1 MTPARTVRPRRAP
14 RAALA
19 AALAAALLVG
29 SAVAQPLVRSAQ
41 FGGANP
47 EAQRGGTVRFATV
60 DLPNTFNPFTARIL
74 SDAFRINILLPALV
88 VFNGATLAYECYL
101 CSEYT
106 ISDSGTEIEYTLR
119 EGVLWSDGTPI
130 TVDDVLTSVQLHS
143 TPEVNS
149 RNVSSF
155 NLGGVPIVWE
165 RTGERT
171 IRQVLPKVDA
181 AALDL
186 ANWPVVPAH
195 VFGPVFEAGGAA
207 AVLEL
212 WNVNTPPSQLVAGG
226 PFMVREFRINEEL
239 VLERNPNYFVQ
250 DEAGVQ
256 LPYLDRFVFQ
266 GAADPNATLAAFLA
280 GETDLYRAQLIDEV
294 LSIQDA
300 IDARR
305 IDAVLLAN
313 IAPSGVTSTVH
324 PNYQN
329 VDPFKAELFRD
340 VRFRRALSHL
350 IDREGIIEL
359 ALGGLATPLY
369 GPFSSGNTR
378 FYDESAFVEGE
389 TKFSYDPEAA
399 AVLLAELGFTS
410 RNAAG
415 LLQDAQGRTISFVI
429 LANASEPVQRVAGQ
443 IVTED
448 FRAAGIEVVV
458 SVVDTGSVINPATR
472 NFDEAGNRG
481 FDWLFT
487 NFGGVADPPT
497 RRNLYN
503 LDGTAR
509 IWNLAR
515 PGQPQPD
522 QLEDY
527 EVQLAEL
534 LFAALET
541 YDEAERRAI
550 YREFQQVAGAN
561 LPLVYLYTQGLNFA
575 RSSRL
580 GNTQEQL
587 GDPVSSFEGSQNGF
601 LGQVVNFIDV
611 LYVRP

>member
-1 MTPARTVRPRRAP
+1 MINPFSNPLRRLL
-14 RAALA
+14 AALVV
-19 AALAAALLVG
+19 LTLVA
-29 SAVAQPLVRSAQ
+29 SAVAQPLVRTER

-47 EAQRGGTVRFATV
+47 EAQRGGTVTFSTV
-60 DLPNTFNPFTARIL
+60 DLPNTFNPLTSRIL

-88 VFNGATLAYECYL
+88 TFNGATLDYECYL
-101 CSEYT
+101 CTEFE
-106 ISDSGTEIEYTLR
+106 IAEDGTSITYTLR

-130 TVDDVLTSVQLHS
+130 TVEDVLKSVEIHA

-149 RNVSSF
+149 RYVSSF
-155 NLGGVPIVWE
+155 NLGGEPVVWE
-165 RTGERT
+165 QVDERT
-171 IRQVLPKVDA
+171 VRQNLPFVDA

-186 ANWPVVPAH
+186 ANWPIMPAH
-195 VFGPVFEAGGAA
+195 VFGSVFDEGGAA

-212 WNVNTPPSQLVAGG
+212 WNVNTPPSELVSGG

-250 DEAGVQ
+250 DEFGTQ
-256 LPYLDRFVFQ
+256 LPYLERFVFQ
-266 GAADPNATLAAFLA
+266 GAADPNATLNAFLA

-300 IDARR
+300 IEANR

-324 PNYQN
+324 ANFQN
-329 VDPFKAELFRD
+329 TDPFKTELFRD
-340 VRFRRALSHL
+340 VRFRRAFSHL
-350 IDREGIIEL
+350 IDRDAIIEL

-389 TKFSYDPEAA
+389 TRFSFNPEAA
-399 AVLLAELGFTS
+399 AELLAELGFSS
-410 RNAAG
+410 RNADG
-415 LLQDAQGRTISFVI
+415 MLVNDEGRTISFVI

-448 FRAAGIEVVV
+448 MRAAGLDVVV
-458 SVVDTGSVINPATR
+458 NVVDTGSVINPATR
-472 NFDEAGNRG
+472 NFDADGNRG

-487 NFGGVADPPT
+487 NFGGQADPPT

-503 LDGTAR
+503 LDGAAR
-509 IWNLAR
+509 IWNLAQPPASR
-515 PGQPQPD
+515 PD
-522 QLEDY
+522 RLEDF
-527 EVQLAEL
+527 EIRLAQLVTE
-534 LFAALET
+534 ALGT
-541 YDEAERRAI
+541 FDEAERQAL
-550 YREFQQVAGAN
+550 YREFQQIAGAN
-561 LPLVYLYTQGLNFA
+561 LPRVYLYTQGLNFA
-575 RSSRL
+575 RSDRL
-580 GNTQEQL
+580 GNTQDQL
-587 GDPVSSFEGSQNGF
+587 ADPVSSFEGSQNGF

-611 LYVRP
+611 LYVRD

>member
-1 MTPARTVRPRRAP
+1 MNLTIPTPLRRLLAILLVLSI
-14 RAALA
+14 AGA
-19 AALAAALLVG
+19 AA
-29 SAVAQPLVRSAQ
+29 AQPLVRAER

-47 EAQRGGTVRFATV
+47 EAQRGGTMSFATV

-74 SDAFRINILLPALV
+74 SDAFRINVLLPALV
-88 VFNGATLAYECYL
+88 VFNGATLEYECYL
-101 CSEYT
+101 CLDFE
-106 ISDSGTEIEYTLR
+106 ISDSGTEITYTLR

-130 TVDDVLTSVQLHS
+130 TVDDVLTSVMLHA

-155 NLGGVPIVWE
+155 SLGGVPIVWE
-165 RTGERT
+165 RVGENT
-171 IRQVLPKVDA
+171 IRQSLPVVDA

-186 ANWPVVPAH
+186 ANFPIVPAH
-195 VFGPVFEAGGAA
+195 VFAPVFEEGGAA

-212 WNVNTPPSQLVAGG
+212 WNVNTPPSELVAGG

-250 DEAGVQ
+250 DEAGTQ

-266 GAADPNATLAAFLA
+266 GASDPNAVLNAFLA

-300 IDARR
+300 IGAGR
-305 IDAVLLAN
+305 IDAIMLAN
-313 IAPSGVTSTVH
+313 VAPSGVTSTVH

-329 VDPFKAELFRD
+329 TDPFKAELFRD
-340 VRFRRALSHL
+340 VRFRQALSHL
-350 IDREGIIEL
+350 IDRDGIIEL

-389 TKFSYDPEAA
+389 SKFSYDPEAA
-399 AVLLAELGFTS
+399 AVLLAELGFTR

-415 LLQDAQGRTISFVI
+415 LLVDDQGRTISFVI
-429 LANASEPVQRVAGQ
+429 LANASEPVQRIAGQ

-448 FRAAGIEVVV
+448 FREAGIDVVV
-458 SVVDTGSVINPATR
+458 NVVDTGSVINPATR

-503 LDGTAR
+503 LNGTAR

-515 PGQPQPD
+515 PGEAQPD
-522 QLEDY
+522 ELEPY
-527 EVQLAEL
+527 ELELARL
-534 LFAALET
+534 LDDALAT
-541 YDEAERRAI
+541 FDEGERQAI
-550 YREFQQVAGAN
+550 YSEFQRVAGAN

-575 RSSRL
+575 RTDRI
-580 GNTQEQL
+580 GNTQDQL
-587 GDPVSSFEGSQNGF
+587 ADPVSSFEGSQNGF

-611 LYVRP
+611 LYVR

>member
-1 MTPARTVRPRRAP
+1 MTNPFSTQLRRLL
-14 RAALA
+14 AALVV
-19 AALAAALLVG
+19 LTLVA
-29 SAVAQPLVRSAQ
+29 SAVAQPLVRSER

-47 EAQRGGTVRFATV
+47 EAQRGGTVTFSTV
-60 DLPNTFNPFTARIL
+60 DLPNTFNPLTSRIL

-88 VFNGATLAYECYL
+88 TFNGATLEYECYL
-101 CSEYT
+101 CTEFV
-106 ISDSGTEIEYTLR
+106 IADDGTSITYTLR

-130 TVDDVLTSVQLHS
+130 TAEDVLKSVEIHA

-149 RNVSSF
+149 RYVSSF
-155 NLGGVPIVWE
+155 NLGGEPVVWE
-165 RTGERT
+165 QVDERT
-171 IRQVLPKVDA
+171 LRQSLPFVDA

-186 ANWPVVPAH
+186 ANWPIMPAH
-195 VFGPVFEAGGAA
+195 VFGSVFDEGGAA

-212 WNVNTPPSQLVAGG
+212 WNVNTPPSELVSGG

-250 DEAGVQ
+250 DEFGTQ
-256 LPYLDRFVFQ
+256 LPYLERFVFQ
-266 GAADPNATLAAFLA
+266 GAADPNATLNAFLA

-300 IDARR
+300 IEANR

-324 PNYQN
+324 ANFQN
-329 VDPFKAELFRD
+329 TDPFKTELFRD
-340 VRFRRALSHL
+340 VRFRRAFSHL
-350 IDREGIIEL
+350 IDRDAIIEL

-389 TKFSYDPEAA
+389 TRFSFNPEAA
-399 AVLLAELGFTS
+399 AELLAELGFSS
-410 RNAAG
+410 RNADG
-415 LLQDAQGRTISFVI
+415 LLVNDEGRTISFVI

-448 FRAAGIEVVV
+448 MRAAGLDVVV
-458 SVVDTGSVINPATR
+458 NVVDTGSVINPATR
-472 NFDEAGNRG
+472 NFDADGNRG

-487 NFGGVADPPT
+487 NFGGQADPPT

-503 LDGTAR
+503 LDGAAR
-509 IWNLAR
+509 IWNLA
-515 PGQPQPD
+515 QPPASQPER
-522 QLEDY
+522 LEDF
-527 EVQLAEL
+527 EIRLAEL
-534 LFAALET
+534 VTEALGT
-541 YDEAERRAI
+541 FDEAERRAL
-550 YREFQQVAGAN
+550 YLEFQQIAGAN
-561 LPLVYLYTQGLNFA
+561 LPRVYLYTQGLNFA
-575 RSSRL
+575 RSDRL
-580 GNTQEQL
+580 GNTQDQL
-587 GDPVSSFEGSQNGF
+587 ADPVSSFEGSQNGF

-611 LYVRP
+611 LYVRD

>member
-1 MTPARTVRPRRAP
+1 MNQGLTPRWQRLF
-14 RAALA
+14 AALA
-19 AALAAALLVG
+19 VLVLIT
-29 SAVAQPLVRSAQ
+29 SAFAQPLVRSER

-47 EAQRGGTVRFATV
+47 EAKRGGVATFSTV

-88 VFNGATLAYECYL
+88 TFNGATLAYECYL
-101 CSEYT
+101 CTEFS
-106 ISDSGTEIEYTLR
+106 ISDDGTMVTYSLR
-119 EGVLWSDGTPI
+119 EGVLWSDGAPI
-130 TVDDVLTSVQLHS
+130 TAQDIIASATMHA

-149 RNVSSF
+149 RYVSSF
-155 NLGGVPIVWE
+155 NLGGQPVVWTAMDD
-165 RTGERT
+165 RTVTQR
-171 IRQVLPKVDA
+171 LPFLDA
-181 AALDL
+181 AAIDL
-186 ANWPVVPAH
+186 ANWPILPAH
-195 VFGPVFEAGGAA
+195 IFAPVFEAGGAP
-207 AVLEL
+207 AVLEM
-212 WNVNTPPSQLVAGG
+212 WSVNTPPSELVAGG

-250 DEAGVQ
+250 DEFGVQ

-266 GAADPNATLAAFLA
+266 GAADPNANLSAFLA

-300 IDARR
+300 IGAGR

-329 VDPFKAELFRD
+329 TDPVKAELFRD
-340 VRFRRALSHL
+340 ARFRRALSHL

-378 FYDESAFVEGE
+378 FYNEAAFVEGE
-389 TKFSYDPEAA
+389 TKFSYNPEAA
-399 AVLLAELGFTS
+399 AALLAELGFTS
-410 RNAAG
+410 RNADN
-415 LLQDAQGRTISFVI
+415 LLVDSEGRTISFVI

-448 FRAAGIEVVV
+448 FREAGIEVVV
-458 SVVDTGSVINPATR
+458 NVVDTGSVINPATR
-472 NFDEAGNRG
+472 NFDADGNRG

-487 NFGGVADPPT
+487 NFGGQADPPT

-503 LDGTAR
+503 LDGAAR
-509 IWNLAR
+509 IWNLAQAGTGR
-515 PGQPQPD
+515 PSR
-522 QLEDY
+522 LEEY
-527 EVQLAEL
+527 EVRLAEL
-534 LFAALET
+534 VTAALGT
-541 YDEAERRAI
+541 FDEAERQAL
-550 YREFQQVAGAN
+550 YFEFQQIAGAN

-575 RSSRL
+575 RSERL
-580 GNTQEQL
+580 GNTQDQL
-587 GDPVSSFEGSQNGF
+587 SDAVSSFEGSQNGF

-611 LYVRP
+611 LYVRD

>member
-1 MTPARTVRPRRAP
+1 MTLARPRTLI
-14 RAALA
+14 AALA
-19 AALAAALLVG
+19 TALLLG
-29 SAVAQPLVRSAQ
+29 GAFAQPLVRDAAS
-41 FGGANP
+41 GGANP
-47 EAQRGGTVRFATV
+47 EAARGGTVRFATV

-74 SDAFRINILLPALV
+74 SDAFRINVLLPALV
-88 VFNGATLAYECYL
+88 TFNGATLAYECYL
-101 CSEYT
+101 CTEFE
-106 ISDSGTEIEYTLR
+106 IDASGTIIEYTLR
-119 EGVLWSDGTPI
+119 ENVFWSDGTPI
-130 TVDDVLTSVQLHS
+130 TVDDVLASVKLHA

-149 RNVSSF
+149 RYVSSF
-155 NLGGVPIVWE
+155 NLTGRPIVWE
-165 RTGERT
+165 QTGVRS
-171 IRQVLPKVDA
+171 IRQVLPAVDA

-186 ANWPVVPAH
+186 ANWPIVPAH
-195 VFGPVFEAGGAA
+195 VFEPAFARGGAT

-212 WNVNTPPSQLVAGG
+212 WNVNTPPSELVSGG
-226 PFMVREFRINEEL
+226 PFKVKEFRINEEL
-239 VLERNPNYFVQ
+239 VLERNPNYFVV
-250 DEAGVQ
+250 DTFGNQ
-256 LPYLDRFVFQ
+256 LPYLDEFVFQ
-266 GAADPNATLAAFLA
+266 GAADPNAVLAAFLA

-300 IDARR
+300 IDAGR

-324 PNYQN
+324 TNFQN
-329 VDPFKAELFRD
+329 TDPFKAELFQD
-340 VRFRRALSHL
+340 VRFRRAVSHL
-350 IDREGIIEL
+350 IDRESIIEL
-359 ALGGLATPLY
+359 ALGGLGTPLY

-389 TKFSYDPEAA
+389 TKFSFDPEAA
-399 AVLLAELGFTS
+399 AALLAELGFTS

-415 LLQDAQGRTISFVI
+415 LLQNAAGQTISFVI

-448 FRAAGIEVVV
+448 MRAAGLDVTV

-472 NFDEAGNRG
+472 NFDANGNRG

-509 IWNLAR
+509 LWNLA
-515 PGQPQPD
+515 QPPASQPTNVFD
-522 QLEDY
+522 W
-527 EVQLAEL
+527 EVRLNELIAEALAT
-534 LFAALET
+534 F
-541 YDEAERRAI
+541 DEGERRAL
-550 YREFQQVAGAN
+550 YREFQQIAGAN

-575 RSSRL
+575 RSTRL
-580 GNTQEQL
+580 GNTQDQL
-587 GDPVSSFEGSQNGF
+587 PDPVSSFEGSQNGF

-611 LYVRP
+611 LYVRR

>member
-1 MTPARTVRPRRAP
+1 MTNPFSIPLRRLI
-14 RAALA
+14 AALA
-19 AALAAALLVG
+19 VLALVG
-29 SAVAQPLVRSAQ
+29 AAVAQPLVRPER

-47 EAQRGGTVRFATV
+47 EAQRGGTVTFSTV
-60 DLPNTFNPFTARIL
+60 DLPNTFNPLTSRIL

-88 VFNGATLAYECYL
+88 AFNGATLEYECYL
-101 CSEYT
+101 CTEFV
-106 ISDSGTEIEYTLR
+106 IADDGTSITYTLR

-130 TVDDVLTSVQLHS
+130 TAADVLKSAEIHA

-149 RNVSSF
+149 RYVSSF
-155 NLGGVPIVWE
+155 NLGGEPVVWE
-165 RTGERT
+165 QLDERT
-171 IRQVLPKVDA
+171 LRQNLPIVDA

-186 ANWPVVPAH
+186 ANWPIMPAH
-195 VFGPVFEAGGAA
+195 VFGPVFDEGGAA

-212 WNVNTPPSQLVAGG
+212 WNVNTPPSELVSGG

-250 DEAGVQ
+250 DEFGTQ
-256 LPYLDRFVFQ
+256 LPYLERFIFQ
-266 GAADPNATLAAFLA
+266 GAADPNATLNAFLA

-300 IDARR
+300 IEAGR
-305 IDAVLLAN
+305 IDAILLAN

-324 PNYQN
+324 ANFQN
-329 VDPFKAELFRD
+329 TDPFKTELFRD
-340 VRFRRALSHL
+340 VRFRRAFSHL
-350 IDREGIIEL
+350 IDRDAIIEL

-389 TKFSYDPEAA
+389 TKFSFDPEAA
-399 AVLLAELGFTS
+399 ADLLAELGFTS
-410 RNAAG
+410 RNADG
-415 LLQDAQGRTISFVI
+415 FLVDGEGRTISFVI

-448 FRAAGIEVVV
+448 MRAAGIDVVV
-458 SVVDTGSVINPATR
+458 NVVDTGSVINPATR
-472 NFDEAGNRG
+472 NFDADGNRG

-515 PGQPQPD
+515 PGESQPD
-522 QLEDY
+522 RLEDF
-527 EVQLAEL
+527 EIRLAEL
-534 LFAALET
+534 VTEALGT
-541 YDEAERRAI
+541 FDEAERRAL
-550 YREFQQVAGAN
+550 YFEFQQIAGAN
-561 LPLVYLYTQGLNFA
+561 LPRVYLYTQGLNFA
-575 RSSRL
+575 RSERL
-580 GNTQEQL
+580 GNTQDQL
-587 GDPVSSFEGSQNGF
+587 ADPVSSFEGSQNGF

-611 LYVRP
+611 LYVRD

>member
-1 MTPARTVRPRRAP
+1 MTNPFSTPLRRLL
-14 RAALA
+14 AALVV
-19 AALAAALLVG
+19 LTLVA
-29 SAVAQPLVRSAQ
+29 SAVAQPLVRSER

-47 EAQRGGTVRFATV
+47 EAQRGGTVTFSTV
-60 DLPNTFNPFTARIL
+60 DLPNTFNPLTARIL
-74 SDAFRINILLPALV
+74 SDAFRINVLLPALV
-88 VFNGATLAYECYL
+88 VFNGATLEYECYL
-101 CSEYT
+101 CLDFD
-106 ISDSGTEIEYTLR
+106 IADDGTAITYTLR

-130 TVDDVLTSVQLHS
+130 TADDVIKSVEIHA

-155 NLGGVPIVWE
+155 NLAGQPVVWE
-165 RTGERT
+165 RIDERT
-171 IRQVLPKVDA
+171 VRQVLPFVDA

-186 ANWPVVPAH
+186 ANWPIMPAH
-195 VFGPVFEAGGAA
+195 VFGPVFDEGGAA

-212 WNVNTPPSQLVAGG
+212 WNVNTPPGELVSGG

-250 DEAGVQ
+250 DEFGTQ
-256 LPYLDRFVFQ
+256 LPYLERFVFQ
-266 GAADPNATLAAFLA
+266 GAADPNATLNAFLA

-300 IDARR
+300 IEANR

-329 VDPFKAELFRD
+329 TDPFKTELFRD

-399 AVLLAELGFTS
+399 AELLADLGFTS
-410 RNAAG
+410 RNADG
-415 LLQDAQGRTISFVI
+415 LLVDGEGRTISFVI

-448 FRAAGIEVVV
+448 MRAAGLEVVV
-458 SVVDTGSVINPATR
+458 NVVDTGSVINPATR
-472 NFDEAGNRG
+472 NFDADGNRG

-487 NFGGVADPPT
+487 NFGGQADPPT

-509 IWNLAR
+509 IWNLA
-515 PGQPQPD
+515 QPPAGAPER
-522 QLEDY
+522 LEDY
-527 EVQLAEL
+527 EVRLAEL
-534 LFAALET
+534 VTEALGT
-541 YDEAERRAI
+541 FDEAERQAL
-550 YREFQQVAGAN
+550 YFEFQQIAGAN

-575 RSSRL
+575 RSERL
-580 GNTQEQL
+580 GNTQDQL
-587 GDPVSSFEGSQNGF
+587 ADPVSSFEGSQNGF

-611 LYVRP
+611 LYVRD

>member
-1 MTPARTVRPRRAP
+1 MTNPFSTPLRRIL
-14 RAALA
+14 AALA
-19 AALAAALLVG
+19 VLALLA
-29 SAVAQPLVRSAQ
+29 SAVAQPLVRPER

-47 EAQRGGTVRFATV
+47 EAQRGGTVTFSTV
-60 DLPNTFNPFTARIL
+60 DLPNTFNPLTSRIL

-88 VFNGATLAYECYL
+88 AFNGATLEYECYL
-101 CSEYT
+101 CVDFE
-106 ISDSGTEIEYTLR
+106 IADDGTSITYTLR

-130 TVDDVLTSVQLHS
+130 SVEDVLKSGEIHA
-143 TPEVNS
+143 TPDVNS
-149 RNVSSF
+149 RYVSSF
-155 NLGGVPIVWE
+155 NLGGQPVVWE
-165 RTGERT
+165 QVGERT
-171 IRQVLPKVDA
+171 VRQSLPFVDA

-186 ANWPVVPAH
+186 ANWPIMPAH
-195 VFGPVFEAGGAA
+195 VFGPVFDEGGAA

-212 WNVNTPPSQLVAGG
+212 WSVNTPPSELVSGG

-250 DEAGVQ
+250 DEFGTQ
-256 LPYLDRFVFQ
+256 LPYLERFVFQ
-266 GAADPNATLAAFLA
+266 GAADPNATLNAFLA

-300 IDARR
+300 IEAGR

-324 PNYQN
+324 PNFQN
-329 VDPFKAELFRD
+329 TDPFKTELFRD

-389 TKFSYDPEAA
+389 TKFSFNPEAA
-399 AVLLAELGFTS
+399 AALLAELGFGS
-410 RNAAG
+410 RNADG
-415 LLQDAQGRTISFVI
+415 MLVNDEGRTISFVI

-448 FRAAGIEVVV
+448 MRAAGLDVVV
-458 SVVDTGSVINPATR
+458 NVVDTGSVINPATR
-472 NFDEAGNRG
+472 NFDADGNRG

-515 PGQPQPD
+515 PGESQPD
-522 QLEDY
+522 RLEDF
-527 EVQLAEL
+527 EIRLAEL
-534 LFAALET
+534 VTEALGT
-541 YDEAERRAI
+541 FDEAERRAL
-550 YREFQQVAGAN
+550 YFEFQQIAGAN
-561 LPLVYLYTQGLNFA
+561 LPRVYLYTQGLNFA
-575 RSSRL
+575 RTDRL
-580 GNTQEQL
+580 GNTQDQL
-587 GDPVSSFEGSQNGF
+587 ADPVSSFEGSQNGF

-611 LYVRP
+611 LYVRD

>member
-1 MTPARTVRPRRAP
+1 MNLTISTPLRRLL
-14 RAALA
+14 ALLLVLCIVGA
-19 AALAAALLVG
+19 AA
-29 SAVAQPLVRSAQ
+29 AQPLVRSER

-47 EAQRGGTVRFATV
+47 EAQRGGTMSFATV

-88 VFNGATLAYECYL
+88 AFNGATLEYECYL
-101 CSEYT
+101 CLDFE
-106 ISDSGTEIEYTLR
+106 ISDAGTEITYTLR
-119 EGVLWSDGTPI
+119 EDVQWSDGTPI
-130 TVDDVLTSVQLHS
+130 TVDDVLTSAMLHA

-155 NLGGVPIVWE
+155 SLGGAPIVWE
-165 RTGERT
+165 RVGENS
-171 IRQVLPKVDA
+171 IRQSLPVVDA

-186 ANWPVVPAH
+186 ANFPIVPAH
-195 VFGPVFEAGGAA
+195 VFAPVFEEGGAS

-212 WNVNTPPSQLVAGG
+212 WNVNTPPSELVAGG

-250 DEAGVQ
+250 DEAGTQ

-266 GAADPNATLAAFLA
+266 GASDPNAVLNAFLA

-300 IDARR
+300 IGAGR
-305 IDAVLLAN
+305 IDAIMLAN
-313 IAPSGVTSTVH
+313 VAPSGVTSTVH

-329 VDPFKAELFRD
+329 TDPFKADLFRD
-340 VRFRRALSHL
+340 VRFRQAFSHL
-350 IDREGIIEL
+350 IDRDGIIEL

-410 RNAAG
+410 RNASG
-415 LLQDAQGRTISFVI
+415 LLVDDQGRTISFVI
-429 LANASEPVQRVAGQ
+429 LANASEPVQRIAGQ

-448 FRAAGIEVVV
+448 FREAGIDVVV
-458 SVVDTGSVINPATR
+458 NVVDTGSVINPATR

-503 LDGTAR
+503 LNGTAR

-515 PGQPQPD
+515 PGEAQPD
-522 QLEDY
+522 QLESY
-527 EVQLAEL
+527 ELELARL
-534 LFAALET
+534 LDEALET
-541 YDEAERRAI
+541 FDEGERQAI
-550 YREFQQVAGAN
+550 YSEFQRVAGAN

-575 RSSRL
+575 RTDRI
-580 GNTQEQL
+580 GNTQDQL
-587 GDPVSSFEGSQNGF
+587 ADPVSSFEGSQNGF

-611 LYVRP
+611 LYVR

>member
-1 MTPARTVRPRRAP
+1 MTPARPRTLLAVLL
-14 RAALA
+14 AALV
-19 AALAAALLVG
+19 AALLLG
-29 SAVAQPLVRSAQ
+29 AAFAQPLVRDAAS
-41 FGGANP
+41 GGANP
-47 EAQRGGTVRFATV
+47 EATRGGTVRFATV

-74 SDAFRINILLPALV
+74 SDAFRINVLLPALV
-88 VFNGATLAYECYL
+88 AFNGATLEYECYL
-101 CSEYT
+101 CTEYA
-106 ISDSGTEIEYTLR
+106 IDDSGTIIEYTLR
-119 EGVLWSDGTPI
+119 EDVFWSDGTPI
-130 TVDDVLTSVQLHS
+130 TVDDVLTSVKLHA
-143 TPEVNS
+143 TPDVNS

-155 NLGGVPIVWE
+155 NLRGVPIVWE
-165 RTGERT
+165 QTGVRT
-171 IRQVLPKVDA
+171 IRQVLPAVDA

-186 ANWPVVPAH
+186 ANFPIVPAH
-195 VFGPVFEAGGAA
+195 VFEPAFARGGAT

-212 WNVNTPPSQLVAGG
+212 WNVNTPPSELVSGG

-239 VLERNPNYFVQ
+239 VLERNPNYFVV
-250 DEAGVQ
+250 DTFGNQ
-256 LPYLDRFVFQ
+256 LPYLDTFVFQ

-294 LSIQDA
+294 LSIRDA
-300 IDARR
+300 VDAGR

-324 PNYQN
+324 TNFQN
-329 VDPFKAELFRD
+329 TDPFKAELFQD
-340 VRFRRALSHL
+340 ARFRRAVSHL
-350 IDREGIIEL
+350 IDRESIIEL
-359 ALGGLATPLY
+359 ALGGLGTPLY

-389 TKFSYDPEAA
+389 SKFSFDPEAA
-399 AVLLAELGFTS
+399 AALLAELGFTS

-415 LLQDAQGRTISFVI
+415 LLQNDAGQTINFVI

-448 FRAAGIEVVV
+448 MRDAGIDVTV

-472 NFDEAGNRG
+472 NFDADGNRG

-509 IWNLAR
+509 LWNLAQ
-515 PGQPQPD
+515 PGAGQPT
-522 QLEDY
+522 
-527 EVQLAEL
+527 EVADWEVRLNDLVAEALA
-534 LFAALET
+534 T
-541 YDEAERRAI
+541 YDETERRAL
-550 YREFQQVAGAN
+550 YREFQQIAGAN

-575 RSSRL
+575 RSNRL
-580 GNTQEQL
+580 GNTQDQL
-587 GDPVSSFEGSQNGF
+587 PDPVSSFEGSQNGF

>member
-1 MTPARTVRPRRAP
+1 MTNPFSTPLRRLL
-14 RAALA
+14 AALVV
-19 AALAAALLVG
+19 LTLVA
-29 SAVAQPLVRSAQ
+29 SAVAQPLVRSER

-47 EAQRGGTVRFATV
+47 EAQRGGTVTFSTV
-60 DLPNTFNPFTARIL
+60 DLPNTFNPLTARIL
-74 SDAFRINILLPALV
+74 SDAFRINVLLPALV
-88 VFNGATLAYECYL
+88 VFNGATLEYECYL
-101 CSEYT
+101 CLDFD
-106 ISDSGTEIEYTLR
+106 IADDGTAITYTLR

-130 TVDDVLTSVQLHS
+130 TADDVIKSVEIHA

-155 NLGGVPIVWE
+155 NLAGQPVVWE
-165 RTGERT
+165 RIDERT
-171 IRQVLPKVDA
+171 VRQVLPFVDA

-186 ANWPVVPAH
+186 ANWPIMPAH
-195 VFGPVFEAGGAA
+195 VYGPVFDDGGAA

-212 WNVNTPPSQLVAGG
+212 WNVNTPPSELVSGG

-250 DEAGVQ
+250 DEFGTQ
-256 LPYLDRFVFQ
+256 LPYLDRFIFQ
-266 GAADPNATLAAFLA
+266 GAADPNATLNAFLA

-300 IDARR
+300 IEANR
-305 IDAVLLAN
+305 IDAILLAN
-313 IAPSGVTSTVH
+313 VAPSGVTSTVH
-324 PNYQN
+324 ANFQN
-329 VDPFKAELFRD
+329 TDPFKTELFRD
-340 VRFRRALSHL
+340 VRFRRAFSHL
-350 IDREGIIEL
+350 IDRDAIIEL

-389 TKFSYDPEAA
+389 TKFSFNPEAA
-399 AVLLAELGFTS
+399 AELLADLGFTN
-410 RNAAG
+410 RNADG
-415 LLQDAQGRTISFVI
+415 MLVDGEGRTISFVI

-448 FRAAGIEVVV
+448 MRAAGLDVVV
-458 SVVDTGSVINPATR
+458 NVVDTGSVINPATR
-472 NFDEAGNRG
+472 NFDADGNRG

-503 LDGTAR
+503 LDGAAR

-515 PGQPQPD
+515 PGESQPD
-522 QLEDY
+522 RLEDF
-527 EVQLAEL
+527 EIRLAEL
-534 LFAALET
+534 VTEALGT
-541 YDEAERRAI
+541 FDEAERRAL
-550 YREFQQVAGAN
+550 YLEFQQIAGAN
-561 LPLVYLYTQGLNFA
+561 LPRVYLYTQGLNFA
-575 RSSRL
+575 RTERL
-580 GNTQEQL
+580 GNTQDQL
-587 GDPVSSFEGSQNGF
+587 ADPVSSFEGSQNGF

-611 LYVRP
+611 LYVRD

>member
-1 MTPARTVRPRRAP
+1 MTPARPRTL
-14 RAALA
+14 LA
-19 AALAAALLVG
+19 MLAGALLLG
-29 SAVAQPLVRSAQ
+29 SALAQPLVRDAAS
-41 FGGANP
+41 GGANA
-47 EAQRGGTVRFATV
+47 EATRGGTVRFATV

-74 SDAFRINILLPALV
+74 SDAFRINVLLPALV
-88 VFNGATLAYECYL
+88 VFNGATLEYECYL
-101 CSEYT
+101 CSEFA
-106 ISDSGTEIEYTLR
+106 IDDSGTIIEYTLR

-130 TVDDVLTSVQLHS
+130 TVDDVLTSVKLHA
-143 TPEVNS
+143 TPDVNS

-155 NLGGVPIVWE
+155 NLRGVPIVWE
-165 RTGERT
+165 QTGVRT
-171 IRQVLPKVDA
+171 IRQVLPAVDA

-186 ANWPVVPAH
+186 ANFPIVPAH
-195 VFGPVFEAGGAA
+195 VFEPAFARGGAT

-212 WNVNTPPSQLVAGG
+212 WNVNTPPSELVSGG
-226 PFMVREFRINEEL
+226 PFMVRDFRINEEL
-239 VLERNPNYFVQ
+239 VLERNPNYFVV
-250 DEAGVQ
+250 DTFGTQ
-256 LPYLDRFVFQ
+256 LPYLDTFVFQ

-300 IDARR
+300 VDAGR

-324 PNYQN
+324 TNFQN
-329 VDPFKAELFRD
+329 TDPFKAELFQD
-340 VRFRRALSHL
+340 VRFRRAVSHL
-350 IDREGIIEL
+350 LDRESIIEL
-359 ALGGLATPLY
+359 ALGGLGTPLY

-378 FYDESAFVEGE
+378 FYDDSAFVEGE
-389 TKFSYDPEAA
+389 SKFSFDPEAA
-399 AVLLAELGFTS
+399 AALLAELGFTS

-415 LLQDAQGRTISFVI
+415 LLQNDAGQTISFVI

-448 FRAAGIEVVV
+448 MRAAGIDVTV

-472 NFDEAGNRG
+472 NFDADGNRG

-509 IWNLAR
+509 LWNLAQPGAGR
-515 PGQPQPD
+515 PT
-522 QLEDY
+522 
-527 EVQLAEL
+527 EVADWEVRLNDLVAEALA
-534 LFAALET
+534 T
-541 YDEAERRAI
+541 YDESERRAL
-550 YREFQQVAGAN
+550 YREFQQIAGAN

-575 RSSRL
+575 RSNRL
-580 GNTQEQL
+580 GNTQDQL
-587 GDPVSSFEGSQNGF
+587 PDPVSSFEGSQNGF

>member
-1 MTPARTVRPRRAP
+1 MTKFSPRRALMALLAVALFG
-14 RAALA
+14 AAL
-19 AALAAALLVG
+19 
-29 SAVAQPLVRSAQ
+29 AQPLVRSER

-74 SDAFRINILLPALV
+74 SDAFRINVLLPALV
-88 VFNGATLAYECYL
+88 AFNGATLAYECYL
-101 CSEYT
+101 CSEYE
-106 ISDSGTEIEYTLR
+106 IDASGTEITYTLR

-130 TVDDVLTSVQLHS
+130 TAQDVLVSARLHA

-155 NLGGVPIVWE
+155 NLGGVAIVWE
-165 RTGERT
+165 QIGERT
-171 IRQVLPKVDA
+171 IRQTLPKVDA

-186 ANWPVVPAH
+186 ANWPIVPAH
-195 VFGPVFEAGGAA
+195 VFLPAYEAGGAS

-212 WNVNTPPSQLVAGG
+212 WNVNTPASDLVAGG

-239 VLERNPNYFVQ
+239 VLERNPNYFAF

-300 IDARR
+300 IEARR

-313 IAPSGVTSTVH
+313 VAPSGVTSTVH

-399 AVLLAELGFTS
+399 AALLAELGFTR

-415 LLQDAQGRTISFVI
+415 LLEDAQGRTISFVI

-448 FRAAGIEVVV
+448 FRAAGIDVVV
-458 SVVDTGSVINPATR
+458 NVVDTGSVINPATR

-522 QLEDY
+522 RIEAY
-527 EVQLAEL
+527 EQQLADL
-534 LFAALET
+534 LFAALAT
-541 YDEAERRAI
+541 YDEDERKAI
-550 YREFQQVAGAN
+550 YREFQQIAGAN

-575 RSSRL
+575 RSDRL
-580 GNTQEQL
+580 GNTQDQL
-587 GDPVSSFEGSQNGF
+587 ADPVSSFEGSQNGF

-611 LYVRP
+611 LYVRR

>member
-1 MTPARTVRPRRAP
+1 MINRSTLNWRRLMASLVVLVL
-14 RAALA
+14 LA
-19 AALAAALLVG
+19 GAM
-29 SAVAQPLVRSAQ
+29 AQPLVRSER

-47 EAQRGGTVRFATV
+47 EAKRGGTVTFSTV

-74 SDAFRINILLPALV
+74 SDAFRINVLLPALV

-101 CSEYT
+101 CTEFSINE
-106 ISDSGTEIEYTLR
+106 SGTEITYALR
-119 EGVLWSDGTPI
+119 QGVLWSDGTPI
-130 TVDDVLTSVQLHS
+130 SARDILASATMHA

-155 NLGGVPIVWE
+155 NLGGQPVVWE
-165 RTGERT
+165 ALDDHTVVQR
-171 IRQVLPKVDA
+171 LPFLDA

-186 ANWPVVPAH
+186 ANWPILPAH
-195 VFGPVFEAGGAA
+195 IFEPVFEAGGAT
-207 AVLEL
+207 AVLEM
-212 WNVNTPPSQLVAGG
+212 WSVNTPPSELVSGG

-239 VLERNPNYFVQ
+239 ILERNPNYFVQ
-250 DEAGVQ
+250 DEFGVQ

-266 GAADPNATLAAFLA
+266 GAADPNATLNAFLA

-300 IDARR
+300 IASNR
-305 IDAVLLAN
+305 IDAILLAN

-329 VDPFKAELFRD
+329 TDPFKAELFRD

-350 IDREGIIEL
+350 IDRESIIEL

-378 FYDESAFVEGE
+378 FYDEAAFVEGVS
-389 TKFSYDPEAA
+389 KFSYNPEAA
-399 AVLLAELGFTS
+399 AALLAELGFSS
-410 RNAAG
+410 RNADG
-415 LLQDAQGRTISFVI
+415 LLVDSQGRTISFVI

-448 FRAAGIEVVV
+448 FREAGIDVVV
-458 SVVDTGSVINPATR
+458 NVVDTGSVINPATR
-472 NFDEAGNRG
+472 NFDANGNRG

-487 NFGGVADPPT
+487 NFGGQADPPT

-509 IWNLAR
+509 IWNLAQPGTGR
-515 PGQPQPD
+515 PA
-522 QLEDY
+522 
-527 EVQLAEL
+527 QLAEYEL
-534 LFAALET
+534 RLAELVTEALGT
-541 YDEAERRAI
+541 FDEATRKGL
-550 YREFQQVAGAN
+550 YFEFQQIAGAN

-575 RSSRL
+575 RSERL
-580 GNTQEQL
+580 GNTQDQL
-587 GDPVSSFEGSQNGF
+587 SDPVSSFEGSQNGF

-611 LYVRP
+611 LYVRD

>member
-1 MTPARTVRPRRAP
+1 MTPARPRT
-14 RAALA
+14 LL
-19 AALAAALLVG
+19 AALAAALLLG
-29 SAVAQPLVRSAQ
+29 SALAQPLVRDAAS
-41 FGGANP
+41 GGANP
-47 EAQRGGTVRFATV
+47 EATRGGTVRFATV

-74 SDAFRINILLPALV
+74 SDAFRINVLLPALV
-88 VFNGATLAYECYL
+88 VFNGATLEYECYL
-101 CSEYT
+101 CTEYA
-106 ISDSGTEIEYTLR
+106 IDDSGTIIEYTLR
-119 EGVLWSDGTPI
+119 ENVFWSDGTPI
-130 TVDDVLTSVQLHS
+130 TVDDVLTSVKLHA
-143 TPEVNS
+143 TPDVNS

-155 NLGGVPIVWE
+155 NLRGVPIVWE
-165 RTGERT
+165 QTGVRT
-171 IRQVLPKVDA
+171 IRQVLPAVDA

-186 ANWPVVPAH
+186 ANFPIVPAH
-195 VFGPVFEAGGAA
+195 VFEPAFARGGAT

-212 WNVNTPPSQLVAGG
+212 WNVNTPPSELVSGG
-226 PFMVREFRINEEL
+226 PFMVKEFRINEEL
-239 VLERNPNYFVQ
+239 VLERNPNYFVV
-250 DEAGVQ
+250 DTFGNQ
-256 LPYLDRFVFQ
+256 LPYLDTFVFQ

-294 LSIQDA
+294 LSIRDA
-300 IDARR
+300 VDAGR

-324 PNYQN
+324 TNFQN
-329 VDPFKAELFRD
+329 TDPFKAELFQD
-340 VRFRRALSHL
+340 VRFRRAVSHL
-350 IDREGIIEL
+350 IDRESIIEL
-359 ALGGLATPLY
+359 ALGGLGTPLY

-389 TKFSYDPEAA
+389 SRFSFDPEAA
-399 AVLLAELGFTS
+399 AALLAELGFTS
-410 RNAAG
+410 RNPAG
-415 LLQDAQGRTISFVI
+415 LLQNAAGQTISFVI

-448 FRAAGIEVVV
+448 MRAAGIDVSV

-472 NFDEAGNRG
+472 NFDADGNRG

-509 IWNLAR
+509 LWNLAQ
-515 PGQPQPD
+515 PGAAQPT
-522 QLEDY
+522 
-527 EVQLAEL
+527 EVADWEVRLNELVAEALA
-534 LFAALET
+534 T
-541 YDEAERRAI
+541 YDETERRAL
-550 YREFQQVAGAN
+550 YREFQQIAGAN

-575 RSSRL
+575 RSNRL
-580 GNTQEQL
+580 GNTQDQL
-587 GDPVSSFEGSQNGF
+587 ADPVTSFEGSQNGF